1 MEAWASPSPLER
13 LAHLVAQMHRGGE
26 RALEKL
32 YDTTVGKLF
41 ALAKAILR
49 HEKDAEEVVCA
60 TCGVWCRLRDSNP
73 RPTVYKTVALPLC

>member
-1 MEAWASPSPLER
+1 MEAWANDASSTAPSPLER

-26 RALEKL
+26 RALEEL

-60 TCGVWCRLRDSNP
+60 TWGSG
-73 RPTVYKTVALPLC
+73 AG